1 MSANDLFHIKSKS
14 VTTTLSVESLRFSQ
28 IYFLAICL
36 FYFDKSSP
44 KQDSLFQTVAVD
56 RLKSWISHPKNGLHF
71 NGRINAE
78 SRKESPL

>member
-1 MSANDLFHIKSKS
+1 M
-14 VTTTLSVESLRFSQ
+14 LS
-28 IYFLAICL
+28 L
-36 FYFDKSSP
+36 FYFDKSAP

-71 NGRINAE
+71 NGRINAG

>member
-1 MSANDLFHIKSKS
+1 M
-14 VTTTLSVESLRFSQ
+14 LS
-28 IYFLAICL
+28 L

-56 RLKSWISHPKNGLHF
+56 RLKSKNGLHF
-71 NGRINAE
+71 NGRINAG